1 MKVHFLQVQEEEEEE
16 EEDDIVR
23 NEKRGE
29 VFLGFIGL

>member
-1 MKVHFLQVQEEEEEE
+1 MKVHFLQVQEE

>member
-1 MKVHFLQVQEEEEEE
+1 MKVHFLQVQEEED
-16 EEDDIVR
+16 EDHIVG

>member
-1 MKVHFLQVQEEEEEE
+1 MKVHFLQVQEEEDEH
-16 EEDDIVR
+16 DIVG

>member
-1 MKVHFLQVQEEEEEE
+1 MKVHFLQVQEEEE

>member
-1 MKVHFLQVQEEEEEE
+1 MKVHFLQVQEEED
-16 EEDDIVR
+16 EDDIVR

>member
-1 MKVHFLQVQEEEEEE
+1 MKVHFLQVQEEEEE